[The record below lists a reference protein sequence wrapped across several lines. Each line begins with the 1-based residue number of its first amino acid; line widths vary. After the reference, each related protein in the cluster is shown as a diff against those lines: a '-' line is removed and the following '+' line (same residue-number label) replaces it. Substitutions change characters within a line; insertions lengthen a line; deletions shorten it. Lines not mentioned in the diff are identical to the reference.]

1 MNDFGGWMQ
10 DNWYQL
16 GSFFVQFAFL
26 CAAVWFARRILRT
39 LRASQEQVGALLKLS
54 FYGTAP
60 ERTPEVPSHSNLAEV
75 APSSHPTEVSPQ
87 YGPAEISPLPP
98 LRSEANSYWLPPAPS
113 QPPAAFVASRDNPLH
128 LVSSGPGFMGWLKS
142 PMTVTTGTSPF
153 HRVLRWF
160 QSPAST

>member
-60 ERTPEVPSHSNLAEV
+60 ERTPEGPSIPNAAEV
-75 APSSHPTEVSPQ
+75 APSSRPAEASPQ
-87 YGPAEISPLPP
+87 YHPAEISPLPS
-98 LRSEANSYWLPPAPS
+98 LRSEANSYWLPPTPS
-113 QPPAAFVASRDNPLH
+113 QPATDFVTSRENPLH

-142 PMTVTTGTSPF
+142 PMTITTGNSSF
-153 HRVLRWF
+153 HRFLRWL